1 MHDTYIQAIEKV
13 PSYDEAA
20 LKTAID
26 ALFQTLQVEKDLRPG
41 MRVLLKP
48 NLLGDYNT
56 YFSVTTN
63 PAVVAAVADWLSAHG
78 ITDVTVADSPGGS
91 ACRMPGFNFAD
102 FYENAGYSFLAQ
114 RGVRLN
120 TDSGWR
126 SVPAPKGCVLKDY
139 NILNVIADADYII
152 NTPKLKT
159 HNKTVIS
166 FGVKNLFGCVPDIQK
181 PAFHARYPR
190 IADFANMLVELAMT
204 VKPALT
210 VIDAVEI
217 MEHNGP
223 VAGEKRQLGMLF
235 AAKDVFSQDAFLA
248 QLLGV
253 DEEKTDLLR
262 IARSKGLVRAAQV
275 MSGTFKPDE
284 TVAPL
289 KLPDIF
295 TVNSLPEK
303 VVSLL
308 HMAADKAGELLFT
321 QTPCINNK
329 ACARCLRCLHSCPAG
344 AIADNG
350 SSLEIDTKKCIHC
363 LCCSEVC
370 THRAIRIK
378 TEIKKRRKPT

>member
-1 MHDTYIQAIEKV
+1 MSETYMQAIEKV
-13 PSYDEAA
+13 PAYDQAD
-20 LKTAID
+20 LKDGID
-26 ALFQTLQVEKDLRPG
+26 ALFSALRIENDLRPG

-48 NLLGDYNT
+48 NLLGDYST

-63 PAVVAAVADWLSAHG
+63 PAVVAAVADWLFAHG

-91 ACRMPGFNFAD
+91 ATRMPGFTFAD
-102 FYENAGYSFLAQ
+102 FYENAGYSFLGE
-114 RGVRLN
+114 RGARLN
-120 TDSGWR
+120 ADGSWR
-126 SVPAPKGCVLKDY
+126 AVPAPKGCRLKEY
-139 NILNVIADADYII
+139 NILNVIADADYVI
-152 NTPKLKT
+152 NIPKLKT

-204 VKPALT
+204 VKPRLT

-262 IARSKGLVRAAQV
+262 IARSKGLVRPAQV
-275 MSGTFKPDE
+275 VSGTFCPQE

-295 TVNSLPEK
+295 TANTLPGKVASLW
-303 VVSLL
+303 
-308 HMAADKAGELLFT
+308 HMAADKAGELLLT
-321 QTPCINNK
+321 QTPHMNEQ
-329 ACARCLRCLHSCPAG
+329 ACVRCLRCLHSCPAD
-344 AIADNG
+344 AIADDG
-350 SSLEIDTKKCIHC
+350 TTLRIDPKKCIRC
-363 LCCSEVC
+363 LCCTEVC

-378 TEIKKRRKPT
+378 TEIKRRKRT

>member
-48 NLLGDYNT
+48 NLLGDYNS

-63 PAVVAAVADWLSAHG
+63 PAVVAAVADWLLAHG
-78 ITDVTVADSPGGS
+78 ITDVIVADSPGGS
-91 ACRMPGFNFAD
+91 ACRMPGFRFAD
-102 FYENAGYSFLAQ
+102 FYENAGYTFLAD

-120 TDSGWR
+120 TDSSWR
-126 SVPAPKGCVLKDY
+126 AVPTPEGCVLKAY
-139 NILNVIADADYII
+139 NILNAIADADYII
-152 NTPKLKT
+152 NVPKLKT

-166 FGVKNLFGCVPDIQK
+166 FGVKNLFGRVPDVQK

-204 VKPALT
+204 VRPALT

-217 MEHNGP
+217 LEHNGP
-223 VAGEKRQLGMLF
+223 VAGEKRRLGMLF

-248 QLLGV
+248 RLLGV
-253 DEEKTDLLR
+253 EEEKTDLLR
-262 IARSKGLVRAAQV
+262 IAREKGLVRPAQV
-275 MSGTFKPDE
+275 HSGTFQAQE
-284 TVAPL
+284 AIAPL

-303 VVSLL
+303 LLSLV
-308 HMAADKAGELLFT
+308 HMATDKAGEMLFT
-321 QTPCINNK
+321 QTPHINAR
-329 ACARCLRCLHSCPAG
+329 ACARCLRCLHSCPVG
-344 AIADNG
+344 AIADDG
-350 SSLEIDTKKCIHC
+350 TVLAVEPEKCIHC
-363 LCCSEVC
+363 LCCTEIC
-370 THRAIRIK
+370 THRAIKIK
-378 TEIKKRRKPT
+378 TEIKRRKKT